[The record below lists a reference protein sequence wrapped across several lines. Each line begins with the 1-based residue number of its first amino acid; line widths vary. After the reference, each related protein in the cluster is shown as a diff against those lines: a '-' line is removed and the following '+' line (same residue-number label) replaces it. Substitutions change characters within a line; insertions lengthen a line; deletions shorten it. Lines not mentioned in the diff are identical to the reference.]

1 MAKALIIAEKPSLG
15 RSIVSALQW
24 WKNEK
29 FERQGKD
36 RNTWLESDNYIVASS
51 VGHLYE
57 LIDLDAYF
65 PDYDPQNKPGW
76 SMNRLPFFPDDW
88 AFQYEGKEKVK
99 GLIRVIDS
107 LMNRKDVDVIYNAGD
122 PDREGQRL
130 VDEIIEHGLKTQKT
144 IYRLWLPDTTNKT
157 IKQAF
162 ETAKPNTG
170 YVNFSSSAEAR
181 SEMDWLLGIELTRY
195 ASIKAHQFIR
205 IGRCVCPIV
214 AHIVER
220 EKAIKDFV
228 PKPYSA
234 VSSKEETNGETI
246 ELTSKRTFEEGH
258 EAEAQ
263 ALADAFNKAGATVTS
278 VKTERKTV
286 NPGKLFSMSDLQSF
300 ACKADKTLSPAD
312 VLAATQTLYEGGY
325 VTYPRTNSSYLATNE
340 VVKVD
345 AAIKGLAQN
354 GITGLINKPKSKSI
368 YDDSKIEAH
377 SAITPTGKWPGTL
390 SGAQKTV
397 YECILHRFCAVFCE
411 EDCTVDRTTIVIHCY
426 DEDFTLKGD
435 VQVTPGWRKFEK
447 PSSGDKM
454 LPKLNKGD
462 AVNVNFQLVG
472 KMTTPPKR
480 YTVEA
485 LNNWMVAPMRG
496 AEKEDAE
503 YSDEEWKEILSDA
516 TICTEATRADTVDRC
531 VKSEYISLKKGSYYG
546 EPAGF
551 QLVEIMDKLGIVLD
565 VPVTVNLS
573 KQLHS
578 IKDGNLTR
586 TEVLEFTKKTLEEI
600 MAKNVTIETS
610 PAAGGKVGNLPVVCK
625 CQKCGNSVVETQ
637 KTWSCIGKDADG
649 KRCCVTIWKDSKIL
663 NKLGK
668 KMTKTIAMSLL
679 TKGKA
684 NLKGCTSAKTGK
696 KYDCILDVDFSGE
709 LPEYHLEFDHGGAS
723 GSVIGKCPFCG
734 SDVAETAKAFTCTDN
749 SCKAALWKDS
759 KLYSNEMK
767 IDAKAAKA
775 LLAGKTV
782 KATIKSKDGT
792 GTSKVNVGVQ
802 PYESPNGKR
811 YISLCIESYVK

>member
-1 MAKALIIAEKPSLG
+1 MAKALVIAEKPSLG
-15 RSIVSALQW
+15 RSIVSAISW

-29 FERQGKD
+29 FTRQGKD

-65 PDYDPQNKPGW
+65 PDYDPEKKHPW
-76 SMNRLPFFPDDW
+76 TMDRLPFFPDDW
-88 AFQYEGKEKVK
+88 NFRFEGKDNVK
-99 GLIRVIDS
+99 GLIRTLDS

-162 ETAKPNTG
+162 ETAKPNKNYTA
-170 YVNFSSSAEAR
+170 FSSSAETR

-195 ASIKAHQFIR
+195 ASIKAQGFIR

-214 AHIVER
+214 QHVIER
-220 EKAIKDFV
+220 EKAIKEFV

-234 VSSKEETNGETI
+234 VTSKEKTNEEVI

-263 ALADAFNKAGATVTS
+263 ALADAFNQAGATVTS

-286 NPGKLFSMSDLQSF
+286 NSGKLFSMSDLQSF

-345 AAIKGLAQN
+345 AAIKGLSQN
-354 GITGLINKPKSKSI
+354 GITGLVNKPSNKNI

-377 SAITPTGKWPGTL
+377 SAITPTGKWPENL

-397 YECILHRFCAVFCE
+397 FECILNRFCAVFCE

-462 AVNVNFQLVG
+462 IVNINFQLVG

-496 AEKEDAE
+496 AEKENEE

-531 VKSEYISLKKGSYYG
+531 IKSQYISLKKGVYYG

-551 QLVEIMDKLGIVLD
+551 QLVDIMEKLGIVLD

-586 TEVLEFTKKTLEEI
+586 TEVLDFTKKTLEEI
-600 MAKNVTIETS
+600 MSKDVQI
-610 PAAGGKVGNLPVVCK
+610 AAVSGNGHGKLPTLCK
-625 CQKCGNSVVETQ
+625 CPRCGNDIVETQ
-637 KTWSCIGKDADG
+637 KTYSCLGKDAEG
-649 KRCCVTIWKDSKIL
+649 KRCPVTLWKDNMFFAAI
-663 NKLGK
+663 GK
-668 KMTKTIAMSLL
+668 KMTKTTALALL

-684 NLKGCTSAKTGK
+684 PLKDCVSQKTGK
-696 KYDCILDVDFSGE
+696 KYDCILTCDFTGE
-709 LPEYHLEFDHGGAS
+709 HPAFHMEFAS
-723 GSVIGKCPFCG
+723 GNGGSGKVVGKCPFCG
-734 SDVAETAKAFTCTDN
+734 SDVAETAKAFTCTN
-749 SCKAALWKDS
+749 KECNAALWKEA
-759 KLYSNEMK
+759 KLYGNEVK
-767 IDAKAAKA
+767 ISAAAAKS
-775 LLAGKTV
+775 LLANKGV
-782 KATIKSKDGT
+782 KATIKNKDKT
-792 GTSKVNVGVQ
+792 EDVPVKVGIE
-802 PYESPNGKR
+802 PYEAPNGKK
-811 YISLCIESYVK
+811 YISLKVLSYEKK

>member
-1 MAKALIIAEKPSLG
+1 MAKTLVIAEKPSLG
-15 RSIVSALQW
+15 RSIASGLTW
-24 WKNEK
+24 WKNEQ
-29 FERQGKD
+29 FTRQGKD
-36 RNTWLESDNYIVASS
+36 RNTWLESQNYIVASS

-65 PDYDPQNKPGW
+65 PDYEPGKKHSW
-76 SMNRLPFFPDDW
+76 TMERLPFFPDNW
-88 AFQYEGKEKVK
+88 NFKFEGKNNVK
-99 GLIRVIDS
+99 GLIRTINS
-107 LMNRKDVDVIYNAGD
+107 LMNRTDVDKIYNAGD

-130 VDEIIEHGLKTQKT
+130 VDEIIHYGLKKPKP

-157 IKQAF
+157 VKQAF
-162 ETAKPNTG
+162 ETAKPNDG
-170 YVNFSSSAEAR
+170 YADFSSSAETR

-195 ASIKAHQFIR
+195 ASIKANAFIR

-214 AHIVER
+214 AHVIER
-220 EKAIKDFV
+220 EKAIRDFV

-234 VSSKEETNGETI
+234 VSSKEKTNGEDI

-263 ALADAFNKAGATVTS
+263 ALADAFNQAGATVTS

-300 ACKADKTLSPAD
+300 ACKADKALSPAD
-312 VLAATQTLYEGGY
+312 VLAATQALYEGGF

-345 AAIKGLAQN
+345 AAIRGLAQN
-354 GITGLINKPKSKSI
+354 RITGLVNKPGLKSI

-377 SAITPTGKWPGTL
+377 SAITPTGKWPGAL
-390 SGAQKTV
+390 AGAQKTV
-397 YECILHRFCAVFCE
+397 FECILNRFCAVFCA

-447 PSSGDKM
+447 PSNGDKM

-462 AVNVNFQLVG
+462 AVNINFQLVG

-496 AEKEDAE
+496 AEKEDTE
-503 YSDEEWKEILSDA
+503 YTDAEWKEILSDA

-531 VKSEYISLKKGSYYG
+531 VKSQYISLKKGVYYG

-551 QLVEIMDKLGIVLD
+551 QLVDIMDKLGIVLD

-586 TEVLEFTKKTLEEI
+586 VQVLEYTKQTLESI
-600 MAKNVTIETS
+600 MSKDVTI
-610 PAAGGKVGNLPVVCK
+610 AAAQGASSKYPVL
-625 CQKCGNSVVETQ
+625 CQCPKCGKDVVET
-637 KTWSCIGKDADG
+637 KLAYACTGKDSDG
-649 KRCCVTIWKDSKIL
+649 KRCPVTIWKK
-663 NKLGK
+663 NKFLEALGK
-668 KMTKTIAMSLL
+668 EMTKTTAKALL

-684 NLKGCTSAKTGK
+684 PLKGCISAKTGK
-696 KYDCILDVDFSGE
+696 KYDSILTCDFSGDR
-709 LPEYHLEFDHGGAS
+709 LAYHIEFDKS
-723 GSVIGKCPFCG
+723 SMSFGSKVGKCPFCG
-734 SDVAETAKAFTCTDN
+734 KPVAETAKAFTCTN
-749 SCKAALWKDS
+749 KSCGAALWKES
-759 KLYSNEMK
+759 KLYGNELDV
-767 IDAKAAKA
+767 DADIAKT
-775 LLAGKTV
+775 LLSGKTV
-782 KATIKSKDGT
+782 EATIQNKERT
-792 GTSKVNVGVQ
+792 GTQDVEVGIE
-802 PYESPNGKR
+802 PYTAPNGRK
-811 YISLCIESYVK
+811 YIGLCIMKTK

>member
-1 MAKALIIAEKPSLG
+1 MAKTLVIAEKPSLG
-15 RSIVSALQW
+15 RSIASGLTW
-24 WKNEK
+24 WKNEQ
-29 FERQGKD
+29 FTRQGKD
-36 RNTWLESDNYIVASS
+36 RNTWLESQNYIVASS

-65 PDYDPQNKPGW
+65 PDYEPGKKHSW
-76 SMNRLPFFPDDW
+76 TMERLPFFPDNW
-88 AFQYEGKEKVK
+88 NFKFEGKDNVK
-99 GLIRVIDS
+99 GLIRTINS
-107 LMNRKDVDVIYNAGD
+107 LMNRTDVDKIYNAGD

-130 VDEIIEHGLKTQKT
+130 VDEIIHYGLKKPKP

-157 IKQAF
+157 VKQAF
-162 ETAKPNTG
+162 ETAKPNDG
-170 YVNFSSSAEAR
+170 YADFSSSAETR

-195 ASIKAHQFIR
+195 ASIKANAFIR

-214 AHIVER
+214 AHVIER
-220 EKAIKDFV
+220 EKAIRDFV

-234 VSSKEETNGETI
+234 VSSKEKTNGEDI

-263 ALADAFNKAGATVTS
+263 ALADAFNQAGATVTS

-312 VLAATQTLYEGGY
+312 VLAATQALYEGGF

-345 AAIKGLAQN
+345 AAIRGLAQN
-354 GITGLINKPKSKSI
+354 RITGLVNKPGLKSI

-377 SAITPTGKWPGTL
+377 SAITPTGKWPGAL
-390 SGAQKTV
+390 AGAQKTAF
-397 YECILHRFCAVFCE
+397 ECILNRFCAVFCA

-447 PSSGDKM
+447 PSNGDKM

-462 AVNVNFQLVG
+462 AVNINFQLVG

-496 AEKEDAE
+496 AEKEDTE
-503 YSDEEWKEILSDA
+503 YTDAEWKEILSDA

-531 VKSEYISLKKGSYYG
+531 VKSQYISLKKGVYYG

-551 QLVEIMDKLGIVLD
+551 QLVDIMDKLGIVLD

-586 TEVLEFTKKTLEEI
+586 VQVLEYTKQTLESI
-600 MAKNVTIETS
+600 MSKDVTI
-610 PAAGGKVGNLPVVCK
+610 AAAQGASSKYPVL
-625 CQKCGNSVVETQ
+625 CQCPKCGKDVVET
-637 KTWSCIGKDADG
+637 KLAYACTGKDSDG
-649 KRCCVTIWKDSKIL
+649 KRCPVTIWKK
-663 NKLGK
+663 NK
-668 KMTKTIAMSLL
+668 
-679 TKGKA
+679 
-684 NLKGCTSAKTGK
+684 C
-696 KYDCILDVDFSGE
+696 
-709 LPEYHLEFDHGGAS
+709 
-723 GSVIGKCPFCG
+723 
-734 SDVAETAKAFTCTDN
+734 
-749 SCKAALWKDS
+749 
-759 KLYSNEMK
+759 
-767 IDAKAAKA
+767 
-775 LLAGKTV
+775 
-782 KATIKSKDGT
+782 
-792 GTSKVNVGVQ
+792 
-802 PYESPNGKR
+802 
-811 YISLCIESYVK
+811 

>member
-1 MAKALIIAEKPSLG
+1 MAKTLVIAEKPSLG
-15 RSIVSALQW
+15 RSIASGLTW
-24 WKNEK
+24 WKNEQ
-29 FERQGKD
+29 FTRQGKD
-36 RNTWLESDNYIVASS
+36 RNTWLESQNYIVASS

-57 LIDLDAYF
+57 LIDLDAYY
-65 PDYDPQNKPGW
+65 PDYEPGKKHSW
-76 SMNRLPFFPDDW
+76 TMERLPFFPDNW
-88 AFQYEGKEKVK
+88 NFKFEGKDNVK
-99 GLIRVIDS
+99 GLIRTINS
-107 LMNRKDVDVIYNAGD
+107 LMNRTDVDKIYNAGD

-130 VDEIIEHGLKTQKT
+130 VDEIIHYGLKKPKP

-157 IKQAF
+157 VKQAF
-162 ETAKPNTG
+162 ETAKPNDG
-170 YVNFSSSAEAR
+170 YADFSSSAETR

-195 ASIKAHQFIR
+195 ASIKANAFIR

-214 AHIVER
+214 AHVVER
-220 EKAIKDFV
+220 EKAIQDFV

-234 VSSKEETNGETI
+234 VSSKEKTNGEVI

-263 ALADAFNKAGATVTS
+263 TLADAFNQAGATVTS

-312 VLAATQTLYEGGY
+312 VLAATQALYEGGF

-340 VVKVD
+340 TVKVD

-354 GITGLINKPKSKSI
+354 GITGLVNKPGLKSI

-377 SAITPTGKWPGTL
+377 SAITPTGKWPGAL
-390 SGAQKTV
+390 AGAQKTV
-397 YECILHRFCAVFCE
+397 FECILNRFCAVFCA

-447 PSSGDKM
+447 PSNGDKM

-462 AVNVNFQLVG
+462 AVNINFQLVG

-496 AEKEDAE
+496 AEKEDTE
-503 YSDEEWKEILSDA
+503 YTDAEWKEILSDA

-531 VKSEYISLKKGSYYG
+531 VKSQYISLKKGVYYG

-551 QLVEIMDKLGIVLD
+551 QLVDIMDKLGIVLD

-586 TEVLEFTKKTLEEI
+586 VQVLEFTKQTLESI
-600 MAKNVTIETS
+600 MSKDVTI
-610 PAAGGKVGNLPVVCK
+610 AAAQGASSKYPVL
-625 CQKCGNSVVETQ
+625 CQCPKCGKDVVET
-637 KTWSCIGKDADG
+637 KLAYACTGKDSDG
-649 KRCCVTIWKDSKIL
+649 KRCPVAIWKK
-663 NKLGK
+663 NKFLEALGK
-668 KMTKTIAMSLL
+668 EMTKTTAKALL

-684 NLKGCTSAKTGK
+684 PLKGCTSAKTGK
-696 KYDCILDVDFSGE
+696 KYDCILTCDFSGDR
-709 LPEYHLEFDHGGAS
+709 LAYHIEFDGAPVS
-723 GSVIGKCPFCG
+723 FGSKVGKCPFCG
-734 SDVAETAKAFTCTDN
+734 KPVAETAKAFTCTN
-749 SCKAALWKDS
+749 KSCGAALWKES
-759 KLYSNEMK
+759 KLYGNELDV
-767 IDAKAAKA
+767 DADIAKT
-775 LLAGKTV
+775 LLSGKTV
-782 KATIKSKDGT
+782 EATIQNKERT
-792 GTSKVNVGVQ
+792 GTQDVEVGIE
-802 PYESPNGKR
+802 PYTAPNGRK
-811 YISLCIESYVK
+811 YIGLCIANNPA

>member
-1 MAKALIIAEKPSLG
+1 MCE
-15 RSIVSALQW
+15 
-24 WKNEK
+24 
-29 FERQGKD
+29 
-36 RNTWLESDNYIVASS
+36 NYIVASS
-51 VGHLYE
+51 VGYLYD

-88 AFQYEGKEKVK
+88 TFQYEGKEKVK
-99 GLIRVIDS
+99 GLIRVINS

-205 IGRCVCPIV
+205 LGRCVCPIV

-234 VSSKEETNGETI
+234 VSSKEETTGETI

-325 VTYPRTNSSYLATNE
+325 VTYPRTNSSYLATYE
-340 VVKVD
+340 VGKVD

-377 SAITPTGKWPGTL
+377 SAITPPG
-390 SGAQKTV
+390 
-397 YECILHRFCAVFCE
+397 
-411 EDCTVDRTTIVIHCY
+411 
-426 DEDFTLKGD
+426 
-435 VQVTPGWRKFEK
+435 
-447 PSSGDKM
+447 
-454 LPKLNKGD
+454 
-462 AVNVNFQLVG
+462 
-472 KMTTPPKR
+472 
-480 YTVEA
+480 
-485 LNNWMVAPMRG
+485 
-496 AEKEDAE
+496 
-503 YSDEEWKEILSDA
+503 
-516 TICTEATRADTVDRC
+516 
-531 VKSEYISLKKGSYYG
+531 
-546 EPAGF
+546 
-551 QLVEIMDKLGIVLD
+551 
-565 VPVTVNLS
+565 
-573 KQLHS
+573 
-578 IKDGNLTR
+578 
-586 TEVLEFTKKTLEEI
+586 
-600 MAKNVTIETS
+600 
-610 PAAGGKVGNLPVVCK
+610 
-625 CQKCGNSVVETQ
+625 
-637 KTWSCIGKDADG
+637 
-649 KRCCVTIWKDSKIL
+649 
-663 NKLGK
+663 
-668 KMTKTIAMSLL
+668 
-679 TKGKA
+679 
-684 NLKGCTSAKTGK
+684 
-696 KYDCILDVDFSGE
+696 
-709 LPEYHLEFDHGGAS
+709 
-723 GSVIGKCPFCG
+723 
-734 SDVAETAKAFTCTDN
+734 
-749 SCKAALWKDS
+749 
-759 KLYSNEMK
+759 
-767 IDAKAAKA
+767 
-775 LLAGKTV
+775 
-782 KATIKSKDGT
+782 
-792 GTSKVNVGVQ
+792 
-802 PYESPNGKR
+802 
-811 YISLCIESYVK
+811 